1 MKKALLVL
9 ALACTSLGSAPAA
22 DAIRR
27 CDLYSIEC
35 HKACTLPQT
44 DRGIKNIYWN
54 YC

>member
-9 ALACTSLGSAPAA
+9 ALATAGLGYAPAA
-22 DAIRR
+22 DAIAR
-27 CDLYSIEC
+27 CEMSSIEC
-35 HKACTLPQT
+35 HKACWLPQT